1 MRIIKALL
9 LLCIFLIADPIEIHV
24 EKNKNYNK
32 YIKDLNLVGD
42 WNIQTERYFIDFILT
57 AGSNWDI
64 SFEKNHEILL
74 DNQPREMFWKYD
86 NEKGEIS
93 IYNKKEITIYGGDE
107 IILKEYIGNKCF
119 KAELNKNHQIKMC
132 KTKGTIVNKVKE
144 LIKIEMK

>member
-1 MRIIKALL
+1 MRIITALSL
-9 LLCIFLIADPIEIHV
+9 FCIFLIADHIEIHI

-32 YIKDLNLVGD
+32 YIKDLNLVGN

-64 SFEKNHEILL
+64 SFEKNNEILL

-86 NEKGEIS
+86 NEKGKIS

-119 KAELNKNHQIKMC
+119 KAELNKNYQIKMC
-132 KTKGTIVNKVKE
+132 KTKGTIVNNVKK
-144 LIKIEMK
+144 LIKIEIK

>member
-24 EKNKNYNK
+24 EKNKNQNK

-57 AGSNWDI
+57 AGSSWDI

-86 NEKGEIS
+86 NEKGGIS

-132 KTKGTIVNKVKE
+132 KTKGTIVNNVKE

>member
-1 MRIIKALL
+1 MRILKALL
-9 LLCIFLIADPIEIHV
+9 LLCIFLIADPIEIHI
-24 EKNKNYNK
+24 EKNKNQNK

-64 SFEKNHEILL
+64 SFKKNHEILL

-86 NEKGEIS
+86 NEKGKIS

-119 KAELNKNHQIKMC
+119 KAELNKNYKIKIC
-132 KTKGTIVNKVKE
+132 KTQGSIVNNVKD
-144 LIKIEMK
+144 LIKIDMK

>member
-1 MRIIKALL
+1 MRILKTLL
-9 LLCIFLIADPIEIHV
+9 LLCIFLIADPIEIHIN
-24 EKNKNYNK
+24 KNKNYNK

-74 DNQPREMFWKYD
+74 DNQPREMFWNYD
-86 NEKGEIS
+86 NEKGKIS

-132 KTKGTIVNKVKE
+132 KTKGKIVNNVKD

>member
-1 MRIIKALL
+1 MRILKTLL

-86 NEKGEIS
+86 NEKGKIS

-107 IILKEYIGNKCF
+107 IILKEYVGNKCF

-132 KTKGTIVNKVKE
+132 KTKGTIVNNVKE

>member
-1 MRIIKALL
+1 MRILKALL

-57 AGSNWDI
+57 AGSSWDI

-74 DNQPREMFWKYD
+74 DNQPREMFWKYN
-86 NEKGEIS
+86 NEKGKIS

-107 IILKEYIGNKCF
+107 IVLKEYIGNKCF
-119 KAELNKNHQIKMC
+119 KAELNKNYQIKMC
-132 KTKGTIVNKVKE
+132 KTKGKILNNVKD

>member
-1 MRIIKALL
+1 MRILKALL

-57 AGSNWDI
+57 AGSSWDI

-74 DNQPREMFWKYD
+74 DNQPREIFWKY
-86 NEKGEIS
+86 NKEKGEIS

-107 IILKEYIGNKCF
+107 IVLKEYIGNKCF
-119 KAELNKNHQIKMC
+119 KAELNKNYQIKMC
-132 KTKGTIVNKVKE
+132 KTKGKILNNVKD

>member
-1 MRIIKALL
+1 MRILKTLL
-9 LLCIFLIADPIEIHV
+9 LLCIFLIADPIEIHI

-32 YIKDLNLVGD
+32 YIKDLNLVGN

-74 DNQPREMFWKYD
+74 DNKPREMFWKYD
-86 NEKGEIS
+86 NEKGKIS

-132 KTKGTIVNKVKE
+132 KKKGKIVNNVKE

>member
-1 MRIIKALL
+1 MRIIKSLL

-24 EKNKNYNK
+24 EKNKNQNK

-57 AGSNWDI
+57 AGSSWDI

-86 NEKGEIS
+86 SEKGKIS
-93 IYNKKEITIYGGDE
+93 IYNKKEITIYSGDE
-107 IILKEYIGNKCF
+107 IILKEYIGNKWF
-119 KAELNKNHQIKMC
+119 KAELNKNYKVKMC
-132 KTKGTIVNKVKE
+132 KTKGNIVNNVKE
-144 LIKIEMK
+144 LIKIDMK

>member
-86 NEKGEIS
+86 NKKGEIS

-119 KAELNKNHQIKMC
+119 KAELNKNNQIKMC
-132 KTKGTIVNKVKE
+132 KTKGTIVNNVKE

>member
-1 MRIIKALL
+1 MRILKALL
-9 LLCIFLIADPIEIHV
+9 LLCIFLIASPIEIHV
-24 EKNKNYNK
+24 EKNKNHNK

-42 WNIQTERYFIDFILT
+42 WNIQTERYFINFILT

-86 NEKGEIS
+86 NEKGKIS

-107 IILKEYIGNKCF
+107 IILKEYMGNKCF

-132 KTKGTIVNKVKE
+132 KTKGTIVNNVKE

>member
-1 MRIIKALL
+1 MRILKTLL

-32 YIKDLNLVGD
+32 YIKDLNLIGD

-74 DNQPREMFWKYD
+74 GNQPREMFWKYD
-86 NEKGEIS
+86 NEKGKIN

-107 IILKEYIGNKCF
+107 IIIKEYIGNKCF
-119 KAELNKNHQIKMC
+119 KAELNKNYQIKMC
-132 KTKGTIVNKVKE
+132 KTKGKIVNNVKD

>member
-1 MRIIKALL
+1 MRILKALL

-57 AGSNWDI
+57 AGSSWDI

-74 DNQPREMFWKYD
+74 DNQPREMFWKY
-86 NEKGEIS
+86 NKEKGEIS
-93 IYNKKEITIYGGDE
+93 IYNKKEITIYDGDE
-107 IILKEYIGNKCF
+107 IVLKEYIGNKCF
-119 KAELNKNHQIKMC
+119 KAELNKNYQIKMC
-132 KTKGTIVNKVKE
+132 KTKGKILNNVKD

>member
-64 SFEKNHEILL
+64 SFEKNNEILL
-74 DNQPREMFWKYD
+74 DNQPRNMFWKYD

-93 IYNKKEITIYGGDE
+93 IYNKKEITIYGGDK

-119 KAELNKNHQIKMC
+119 KAELNKNYQIKMC
-132 KTKGTIVNKVKE
+132 KTKGKIVNNVKD

>member
-1 MRIIKALL
+1 MRILKALL
-9 LLCIFLIADPIEIHV
+9 LLCIFLIAGAIEIHV
-24 EKNKNYNK
+24 EKNKNYKK
-32 YIKDLNLVGD
+32 YIKDLNLVGN

-64 SFEKNHEILL
+64 NFEKNHEILL

-86 NEKGEIS
+86 NEKGKIS

-119 KAELNKNHQIKMC
+119 KAELNKNYQIKMC
-132 KTKGTIVNKVKE
+132 KTKGKIVNNVKD

>member
-1 MRIIKALL
+1 MRILKALL

-57 AGSNWDI
+57 AGSSWDI

-86 NEKGEIS
+86 NEKGKIS

-119 KAELNKNHQIKMC
+119 KAELNKNYQIKMC
-132 KTKGTIVNKVKE
+132 KTKGKIVNNVKK
-144 LIKIEMK
+144 LIKIEIK

>member
-1 MRIIKALL
+1 MRILKALL
-9 LLCIFLIADPIEIHV
+9 LLCIFLIAGPIEIHV
-24 EKNKNYNK
+24 EKNKNYKK
-32 YIKDLNLVGD
+32 YIKDLNLVGN

-86 NEKGEIS
+86 NEKGKIS
-93 IYNKKEITIYGGDE
+93 IYNKKEITIYSGDE

-119 KAELNKNHQIKMC
+119 KAELNKNYKVKMC
-132 KTKGTIVNKVKE
+132 KTKGNIVNNVKE
-144 LIKIEMK
+144 LIKIDMK

>member
-1 MRIIKALL
+1 MRILKALL

-24 EKNKNYNK
+24 EKNKNQNK
-32 YIKDLNLVGD
+32 YIKDLNLVGE

-57 AGSNWDI
+57 AGSSWDI
-64 SFEKNHEILL
+64 NFEKNHEILL

-132 KTKGTIVNKVKE
+132 KTKGTIVNNIKE

>member
-1 MRIIKALL
+1 MRILKTLL

-42 WNIQTERYFIDFILT
+42 WKIKTERYFIDFILT

-64 SFEKNHEILL
+64 SFEKNQEILL
-74 DNQPREMFWKYD
+74 DNKPRQMFWKY
-86 NEKGEIS
+86 NNKKGKIS

-119 KAELNKNHQIKMC
+119 KAELNKNYQIKMC
-132 KTKGTIVNKVKE
+132 KTKGKIVNNVKE
-144 LIKIEMK
+144 LIKIDMK

>member
-1 MRIIKALL
+1 MRIIKTLL

-86 NEKGEIS
+86 NEKGKIS

-107 IILKEYIGNKCF
+107 IIIKEYIGNKCF
-119 KAELNKNHQIKMC
+119 KAELNKNYQIKMC
-132 KTKGTIVNKVKE
+132 KTKGNIVNNVKE

>member
-1 MRIIKALL
+1 MRIIKSLL

-24 EKNKNYNK
+24 EKNKNQNK

-57 AGSNWDI
+57 AGSSWDI

-86 NEKGEIS
+86 SEKGKIS
-93 IYNKKEITIYGGDE
+93 IYNKKEITIYSGDE

-119 KAELNKNHQIKMC
+119 KAELNKNYKVKMC
-132 KTKGTIVNKVKE
+132 KTKGNIVNNVKE
-144 LIKIEMK
+144 LIKIDMK

>member
-1 MRIIKALL
+1 MRILKTLL

-24 EKNKNYNK
+24 EKNKNYKK

-57 AGSNWDI
+57 AGNKWDV
-64 SFEKNHEILL
+64 SFEKNQEILL
-74 DNQPREMFWKYD
+74 DNKPRQMFWKYD
-86 NEKGEIS
+86 NEKGKIS

-119 KAELNKNHQIKMC
+119 KAELNKNYQIKMC
-132 KTKGTIVNKVKE
+132 KTKGNIVNNVKD
-144 LIKIEMK
+144 LIKIDIK

>member
-24 EKNKNYNK
+24 EKNKNQNK

-57 AGSNWDI
+57 AGSSWDI

-107 IILKEYIGNKCF
+107 IVLKEYIGNKCF
-119 KAELNKNHQIKMC
+119 KAELNKNYQIKMC
-132 KTKGTIVNKVKE
+132 KTKGKILNNVKD

>member
-1 MRIIKALL
+1 MRIITALSL
-9 LLCIFLIADPIEIHV
+9 FFIFLIADPIEIHINK
-24 EKNKNYNK
+24 KNNQEK
-32 YIKDLNLVGD
+32 YIKDLNLVGE
-42 WNIQTERYFIDFILT
+42 WNIETQRYFINFILT
-57 AGSNWDI
+57 AGNKWDV
-64 SFEKNHEILL
+64 SFEKNQEILL

-86 NEKGEIS
+86 NEKGEIN

-132 KTKGTIVNKVKE
+132 KTKGKILNNVKK

>member
-1 MRIIKALL
+1 MRIIATLSL
-9 LLCIFLIADPIEIHV
+9 FCIFLIADPIEIHV

-64 SFEKNHEILL
+64 SFEKNQEILL
-74 DNQPREMFWKYD
+74 DNKPREMFWKYD
-86 NEKGEIS
+86 NKKGKIS

-107 IILKEYIGNKCF
+107 IIIKEYIGNKCF
-119 KAELNKNHQIKMC
+119 KAELNKNYQIKMC
-132 KTKGTIVNKVKE
+132 KTKGKIVNNVKD

>member
-1 MRIIKALL
+1 MRILKALL

-57 AGSNWDI
+57 AGSSWDI

-74 DNQPREMFWKYD
+74 NNQPREMFWKY
-86 NEKGEIS
+86 NKEKGEIS

-107 IILKEYIGNKCF
+107 IVLKEYIGNKCF
-119 KAELNKNHQIKMC
+119 KAELNKNYQIKMC
-132 KTKGTIVNKVKE
+132 KTKGKILNNVKD

>member
-57 AGSNWDI
+57 AGSSWDI

-86 NEKGEIS
+86 SEKGKIS
-93 IYNKKEITIYGGDE
+93 IYNKKEITIYSGDE

-119 KAELNKNHQIKMC
+119 KAELNKNYKVKMC
-132 KTKGTIVNKVKE
+132 KTKGNIVNNVKE
-144 LIKIEMK
+144 LIKIDMK

>member
-1 MRIIKALL
+1 MRILKALL

-24 EKNKNYNK
+24 DKNKNYNK

-57 AGSNWDI
+57 AGSSWDI
-64 SFEKNHEILL
+64 SFEKNNEILL

-86 NEKGEIS
+86 NEKGKIS

-119 KAELNKNHQIKMC
+119 KAELNKNYKVKMC
-132 KTKGTIVNKVKE
+132 KTKGNIVNNVKE
-144 LIKIEMK
+144 LIKIDMK

>member
-1 MRIIKALL
+1 MRILKTLL

-24 EKNKNYNK
+24 DKNKNYKK

-57 AGSNWDI
+57 AGNKWDV
-64 SFEKNHEILL
+64 SFEKNQEILL

-86 NEKGEIS
+86 NEKGKIS

-119 KAELNKNHQIKMC
+119 KAELNKNYQIKMC
-132 KTKGTIVNKVKE
+132 KTKGNIVNNVKD
-144 LIKIEMK
+144 LIKIDIK

>member
-1 MRIIKALL
+1 MRILKTLL

-24 EKNKNYNK
+24 DKNKNYNK

-57 AGSNWDI
+57 ADSNWDI

-74 DNQPREMFWKYD
+74 DNQQRQMFWKYD
-86 NEKGEIS
+86 NEKGKIS
-93 IYNKKEITIYGGDE
+93 IYNKKEITIYSGEE

-132 KTKGTIVNKVKE
+132 KTKGTIVNNVKD